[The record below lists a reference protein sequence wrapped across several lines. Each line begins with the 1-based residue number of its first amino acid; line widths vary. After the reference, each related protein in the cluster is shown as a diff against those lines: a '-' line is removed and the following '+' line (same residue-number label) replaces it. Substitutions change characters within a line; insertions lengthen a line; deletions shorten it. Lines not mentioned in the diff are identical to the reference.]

1 MSLFLCNCIV
11 YVYKKCPQGHL
22 FEFCTFYLYCI
33 VMGYNKVIVMGYN
46 IIMSTFFKYYILL
59 IDNINI

>member
-22 FEFCTFYLYCI
+22 FEFCKFYLYCI
-33 VMGYNKVIVMGYN
+33 VMGIY
-46 IIMSTFFKYYILL
+46 IIMSTFLNTTFF
-59 IDNINI
+59 